1 MIMSSAR
8 SLGKLAAFMANKG
21 EFDGKRIISEST
33 WDQMHDN
40 RTLLPHYG
48 MNMRQVFSQ
57 GGVCIFDQKALD
69 EEDLKNKE
77 KIDQMNANEKKEKSF
92 VLEIENQSHNGRED
106 YVGWF
111 GLGGSVF

>member
-21 EFDGKRIISEST
+21 EFDDKRIISEST

-48 MNMRQVFSQ
+48 MNMRQVFS
-57 GGVCIFDQKALD
+57 
-69 EEDLKNKE
+69 
-77 KIDQMNANEKKEKSF
+77 
-92 VLEIENQSHNGRED
+92 
-106 YVGWF
+106 
-111 GLGGSVF
+111 